1 MSSPKEKTTKNYTV
15 RLSPAAEACITR
27 QENKSQAI
35 NLAVEAWLACESQ
48 AKRKLKGKFTV
59 PELCSFI
66 DILNSSIIPVS
77 YADSFRHEF
86 EDGCAFESLEEKWG
100 IKKDVVLAK
109 LDTMSMAEY
118 IVLLLWCREYWDV
131 HEKQSPEEY
140 TKQMA

>member
-1 MSSPKEKTTKNYTV
+1 MSNPKEKNKIYTV
-15 RLSPAAEACITR
+15 RLSPAAEMCITR
-27 QENKSQAI
+27 HENKSQAI
-35 NLAVEAWLACESQ
+35 NLAVEAWLACEGQ

-86 EDGCAFESLEEKWG
+86 EDGCAFEQLEEKWG